1 MTGIPR
7 KKAAEVIAAYFGARA
22 VYDGGSYD
30 AYHVTDGQ
38 GRNWKVVSDASIH
51 PTMRDGRSASAL
63 YKVEVVS
70 PICHYEDIETIQELV
85 RKLRRAGAC
94 VNGSCGIHVHVDAT
108 PHSVKTLRNLVNI
121 MVSKEDLLYK
131 ALAVDVAREDHYC
144 QKTDLRF
151 LEELNRKKPKSIENF
166 ERMWYHGD
174 SRSYDHYDE
183 SRYHALNLHSV
194 FSKGTIEFRL
204 FNGTMHAGKVKTYI
218 QLSLAISHQ
227 ALVQKGASHQS
238 AWKKRRK
245 ACRKQRKRRSRKVK
259 PKRSRTRDLPC
270 RCFNWNEGEQN
281 EKDENLCSI
290 RKQLKPRADAGTL
303 SGCEVSWLCHAQRS
317 KFDFLRA
324 AGSQLRDH
332 RNHGRKGSS
341 NWTLGDQRAR

>member
-1 MTGIPR
+1 MEMTGIPR
-7 KKAAEVIAAYFGARA
+7 RKAAEVIAAYFDTHE
-22 VYDGGSYD
+22 VYDSGTYD

-38 GRNWKVVSDASIH
+38 GRKWKVVSDASIH
-51 PTMRDGRSASAL
+51 PAARDGRSASTL

-85 RKLRRAGAC
+85 RKLRHAGAC
-94 VNGSCGIHVHVDAT
+94 VNRSCGIHIHVDAA

-144 QKTDLRF
+144 QKTDLSF
-151 LEELNRKKPKSIENF
+151 LEELNRKKPKSIESF

-174 SRSYDHYDE
+174 SRSFDHYDE

-227 ALVQKGASHQS
+227 ALVQKSASPSRTKSTNEKYTFRTWLLRLGLIGDEFQTARKFLLENLEGGI
-238 AWKKRRK
+238 AWKDPAQAERQKERL
-245 ACRKQRKRRSRKVK
+245 AASRMEEAAQSMQGVEAEDA
-259 PKRSRTRDLPC
+259 PEQESETQQD
-270 RCFNWNEGEQN
+270 EGFTMQM
-281 EKDENLCSI
+281 
-290 RKQLKPRADAGTL
+290 
-303 SGCEVSWLCHAQRS
+303 
-317 KFDFLRA
+317 F
-324 AGSQLRDH
+324 
-332 RNHGRKGSS
+332 
-341 NWTLGDQRAR
+341 

>member
-1 MTGIPR
+1 MRSQRFGIEMEMTGITR
-7 KKAAEVIAAYFGARA
+7 KKAAEVIAAYFDTHE

-51 PTMRDGRSASAL
+51 PAARDGRSASTL

-85 RKLRRAGAC
+85 RKLRHAGAC
-94 VNGSCGIHVHVDAT
+94 VNRSCGIHIHVDAA

-144 QKTDLRF
+144 QKTDLSF
-151 LEELNRKKPKSIENF
+151 LEELNRKKPKSIEIF
-166 ERMWYHGD
+166 EEMWYHGD

-183 SRYHALNLHSV
+183 TRYHALNLHSV

-227 ALVQKGASHQS
+227 ALVQKGASHSRTKSTNEKYTFRTWLLRLGMIGEEFQTARKFLLENLEGNI
-238 AWKKRRK
+238 AWKDPVQAERQKERLAAKRMEE
-245 ACRKQRKRRSRKVK
+245 AAQGLQETEEAPEQESE
-259 PKRSRTRDLPC
+259 TETQQD
-270 RCFNWNEGEQN
+270 EGFTMQM
-281 EKDENLCSI
+281 L
-290 RKQLKPRADAGTL
+290 
-303 SGCEVSWLCHAQRS
+303 
-317 KFDFLRA
+317 
-324 AGSQLRDH
+324 
-332 RNHGRKGSS
+332 
-341 NWTLGDQRAR
+341 

>member
-1 MTGIPR
+1 MRSQRFGIEMEMTGISR
-7 KKAAEVIAAYFGARA
+7 KKAAEVITAYFDTHE

-38 GRNWKVVSDASIH
+38 GRRWKVVSDASIH
-51 PTMRDGRSASAL
+51 PAARDGRSASTL

-85 RKLRRAGAC
+85 RKLRHAGAC
-94 VNGSCGIHVHVDAT
+94 VNRSCGIHIHVDAA

-151 LEELNRKKPKSIENF
+151 LEELNRKKPKSIEIF
-166 ERMWYHGD
+166 EEMWYHGD

-183 SRYHALNLHSV
+183 TRYHALNLHSV

-227 ALVQKGASHQS
+227 ALVQKGASHSRTKSTNEKYTFRTWLLRLGMIGEEFQTARKFLLENLEGNI
-238 AWKKRRK
+238 AWKDSVQAERQKERLAAKRMEE
-245 ACRKQRKRRSRKVK
+245 AAQGLQETEEAPEQESE
-259 PKRSRTRDLPC
+259 TETQQD
-270 RCFNWNEGEQN
+270 EGFTMQM
-281 EKDENLCSI
+281 
-290 RKQLKPRADAGTL
+290 
-303 SGCEVSWLCHAQRS
+303 
-317 KFDFLRA
+317 F
-324 AGSQLRDH
+324 
-332 RNHGRKGSS
+332 
-341 NWTLGDQRAR
+341 

>member
-1 MTGIPR
+1 MRSQRFGIEMEMTGIPR
-7 KKAAEVIAAYFGARA
+7 RKAAEVIAAYFDTHE
-22 VYDGGSYD
+22 VYDSGTYD

-38 GRNWKVVSDASIH
+38 GRKWKVVSDASIH
-51 PTMRDGRSASAL
+51 PAARDGRSASTL

-85 RKLRRAGAC
+85 RKLRHAGAC
-94 VNGSCGIHVHVDAT
+94 VNRSCGIHIHVDAA

-144 QKTDLRF
+144 QKTDLSF
-151 LEELNRKKPKSIENF
+151 LEELNRKKPKSIESF

-174 SRSYDHYDE
+174 SRSFDHYDE

-227 ALVQKGASHQS
+227 ALVQKSASPSRTKSTNEKYTFRTWLLRLGLIGDEFQTARKFLLENLEGGI
-238 AWKKRRK
+238 AWKDPAQAERQKERL
-245 ACRKQRKRRSRKVK
+245 AASRMEEAAQSMQGVEAEDA
-259 PKRSRTRDLPC
+259 PEQESETQQD
-270 RCFNWNEGEQN
+270 EGFTMQM
-281 EKDENLCSI
+281 
-290 RKQLKPRADAGTL
+290 
-303 SGCEVSWLCHAQRS
+303 
-317 KFDFLRA
+317 F
-324 AGSQLRDH
+324 
-332 RNHGRKGSS
+332 
-341 NWTLGDQRAR
+341 

>member
-1 MTGIPR
+1 MRSQRFGIEMEMTGIPR

-38 GRNWKVVSDASIH
+38 GRSWKVVSDASIH
-51 PTMRDGRSASAL
+51 PTMRDGRSASNL

-94 VNGSCGIHVHVDAT
+94 VNGSCGIHIHVDAA

-144 QKTDLRF
+144 QKTDLSF
-151 LEELNRKKPKSIENF
+151 LEELNRKKPRSIESF

-174 SRSYDHYDE
+174 SRSFDHYDE
-183 SRYHALNLHSV
+183 TRYHALNLHSV
-194 FSKGTIEFRL
+194 FSKGTIDYPL
-204 FNGTMHAGKVKTYI
+204 Y
-218 QLSLAISHQ
+218 
-227 ALVQKGASHQS
+227 
-238 AWKKRRK
+238 
-245 ACRKQRKRRSRKVK
+245 
-259 PKRSRTRDLPC
+259 
-270 RCFNWNEGEQN
+270 
-281 EKDENLCSI
+281 
-290 RKQLKPRADAGTL
+290 
-303 SGCEVSWLCHAQRS
+303 
-317 KFDFLRA
+317 
-324 AGSQLRDH
+324 
-332 RNHGRKGSS
+332 
-341 NWTLGDQRAR
+341 

>member
-1 MTGIPR
+1 M
-7 KKAAEVIAAYFGARA
+7 
-22 VYDGGSYD
+22 
-30 AYHVTDGQ
+30 
-38 GRNWKVVSDASIH
+38 VSDASIH
-51 PTMRDGRSASAL
+51 PAARDGRSASTL

-85 RKLRRAGAC
+85 RKLRHAGAC
-94 VNGSCGIHVHVDAT
+94 VNRSCGIHVHVDAA

-144 QKTDLRF
+144 QKTDLSF

-174 SRSYDHYDE
+174 SRRYAHYDE

-227 ALVQKGASHQS
+227 ALIQKGASHSRTKSTNEKYTFRTWLLRLGMIGEEFQTARKFLLENLEGNI
-238 AWKKRRK
+238 AWKDPAQAERQKERLAARRMEE
-245 ACRKQRKRRSRKVK
+245 AAQSMQDVQAEDA
-259 PKRSRTRDLPC
+259 PEQESETETQQD
-270 RCFNWNEGEQN
+270 EGFTMQM
-281 EKDENLCSI
+281 
-290 RKQLKPRADAGTL
+290 
-303 SGCEVSWLCHAQRS
+303 
-317 KFDFLRA
+317 F
-324 AGSQLRDH
+324 
-332 RNHGRKGSS
+332 
-341 NWTLGDQRAR
+341 

>member
-1 MTGIPR
+1 MRSQRFGIEMEMTGISR
-7 KKAAEVIAAYFGARA
+7 KKAAEVIAAYFDTHE

-38 GRNWKVVSDASIH
+38 GRRWKVVSDASIH
-51 PTMRDGRSASAL
+51 PAARDGRSASTL

-85 RKLRRAGAC
+85 RKLRHAGAC
-94 VNGSCGIHVHVDAT
+94 VNRSCGIHIHVDAA

-151 LEELNRKKPKSIENF
+151 LEELNRKKPKSIEIF
-166 ERMWYHGD
+166 EEMWYHGD

-183 SRYHALNLHSV
+183 TRYHALNLHSV

-227 ALVQKGASHQS
+227 ALVQKGASHSRTKSTNEKYTFRTWLLRLGMIGEEFQTARKFLLENLEGNI
-238 AWKKRRK
+238 AWKDPVQAERQKERLAAKRMEE
-245 ACRKQRKRRSRKVK
+245 AAQGLQETEEAPEQESE
-259 PKRSRTRDLPC
+259 TETQQD
-270 RCFNWNEGEQN
+270 EGFTMQM
-281 EKDENLCSI
+281 
-290 RKQLKPRADAGTL
+290 
-303 SGCEVSWLCHAQRS
+303 
-317 KFDFLRA
+317 F
-324 AGSQLRDH
+324 
-332 RNHGRKGSS
+332 
-341 NWTLGDQRAR
+341 

>member
-1 MTGIPR
+1 MKSQRFGIEMEMTGIPR
-7 KKAAEVIAAYFGARA
+7 KRAAKVIAAYFDTHE
-22 VYDGGSYD
+22 VYDGGIYD

-38 GRNWKVVSDASIH
+38 GRKWKVVSDASIH
-51 PTMRDGRSASAL
+51 PAARDGRSASTL

-70 PICHYEDIETIQELV
+70 PICYYEDIETIQELV
-85 RKLRRAGAC
+85 RKLRHAGAC
-94 VNGSCGIHVHVDAT
+94 VNRSCGIHIHVDAA

-144 QKTDLRF
+144 QKTDLSF

-174 SRSYDHYDE
+174 SRRYAHYDE
-183 SRYHALNLHSV
+183 TRYHALNLHSV

-227 ALVQKGASHQS
+227 ALVQKGASHSRTKSTNEKYTFRTWLLRLGMIGEEFQTARKFLLENLEGNI
-238 AWKKRRK
+238 AWKDPVQAERQKERLAAKRMEE
-245 ACRKQRKRRSRKVK
+245 AAQGLQETEEALEQESE
-259 PKRSRTRDLPC
+259 TETQQE
-270 RCFNWNEGEQN
+270 EGFTMQM
-281 EKDENLCSI
+281 
-290 RKQLKPRADAGTL
+290 
-303 SGCEVSWLCHAQRS
+303 
-317 KFDFLRA
+317 F
-324 AGSQLRDH
+324 
-332 RNHGRKGSS
+332 
-341 NWTLGDQRAR
+341 

>member
-1 MTGIPR
+1 MRSQRFGIEMEMTGITR
-7 KKAAEVIAAYFGARA
+7 KMAAEVIAAYFDTHE

-51 PTMRDGRSASAL
+51 PAARDGRSASTL

-85 RKLRRAGAC
+85 RKLRHAGAC
-94 VNGSCGIHVHVDAT
+94 VNRSCGIHIHVDAA

-144 QKTDLRF
+144 QKTDLSF
-151 LEELNRKKPKSIENF
+151 LEELNRKKPKSIEIF
-166 ERMWYHGD
+166 EEMWYHGD

-183 SRYHALNLHSV
+183 TRYHALNLHSV

-227 ALVQKGASHQS
+227 ALVQKGASHSRTKSTNEKYTFRTWLLRLGMIGEEFQTARKVLLENLEGNI
-238 AWKKRRK
+238 AWKDPVQAERQKERLAAKRMEE
-245 ACRKQRKRRSRKVK
+245 AAQGLQETEEAPEQESE
-259 PKRSRTRDLPC
+259 TETQQD
-270 RCFNWNEGEQN
+270 EGFTMQM
-281 EKDENLCSI
+281 
-290 RKQLKPRADAGTL
+290 
-303 SGCEVSWLCHAQRS
+303 
-317 KFDFLRA
+317 F
-324 AGSQLRDH
+324 
-332 RNHGRKGSS
+332 
-341 NWTLGDQRAR
+341 

>member
-1 MTGIPR
+1 MRSQRFGIEMEMTGITR
-7 KKAAEVIAAYFGARA
+7 KKAAEVIAAYFDTHE

-30 AYHVTDGQ
+30 AYHVTEGQ

-51 PTMRDGRSASAL
+51 PAARDGRSASTL

-85 RKLRRAGAC
+85 RKLRHAGAC
-94 VNGSCGIHVHVDAT
+94 VNRSCGIHIHVDAA

-144 QKTDLRF
+144 QKTDLSF
-151 LEELNRKKPKSIENF
+151 LEELNRKKPKSIEIF
-166 ERMWYHGD
+166 EEMWYHGD

-183 SRYHALNLHSV
+183 TRYHALNLHSV

-227 ALVQKGASHQS
+227 ALVQKGASHSRTKSTNEKYTFRTWLLRLGMIGEEFQTARKFLLENLEGNI
-238 AWKKRRK
+238 AWKDPVQAERQKERLAAKRMEE
-245 ACRKQRKRRSRKVK
+245 AAQGLQETEEA
-259 PKRSRTRDLPC
+259 P
-270 RCFNWNEGEQN
+270 EQ
-281 EKDENLCSI
+281 ESETETQQDEVFTM
-290 RKQLKPRADAGTL
+290 QM
-303 SGCEVSWLCHAQRS
+303 
-317 KFDFLRA
+317 F
-324 AGSQLRDH
+324 
-332 RNHGRKGSS
+332 
-341 NWTLGDQRAR
+341 

>member
-1 MTGIPR
+1 MEMTGITR
-7 KKAAEVIAAYFGARA
+7 KKAAEVIAAYFDTHE
-22 VYDGGSYD
+22 VYDSGTYD

-38 GRNWKVVSDASIH
+38 GRKWKVVSDASIH
-51 PTMRDGRSASAL
+51 PAARDGRSASTL

-85 RKLRRAGAC
+85 RKLRHAGAC
-94 VNGSCGIHVHVDAT
+94 VNRSCGIHIHVDAA

-144 QKTDLRF
+144 QKTDLSF

-174 SRSYDHYDE
+174 SRRFDHYDE
-183 SRYHALNLHSV
+183 TRYHALNLHSV

-227 ALVQKGASHQS
+227 ALVQKGASHSRTKSTNEKYTFRTWLLRLGMIGEEFQTARKFLLENLEGNI
-238 AWKKRRK
+238 AWKDPAQAERQKERLAAKRMEE
-245 ACRKQRKRRSRKVK
+245 AAQGLQETEEAPEQESE
-259 PKRSRTRDLPC
+259 TETQQD
-270 RCFNWNEGEQN
+270 EGFTMQM
-281 EKDENLCSI
+281 
-290 RKQLKPRADAGTL
+290 
-303 SGCEVSWLCHAQRS
+303 
-317 KFDFLRA
+317 F
-324 AGSQLRDH
+324 
-332 RNHGRKGSS
+332 
-341 NWTLGDQRAR
+341 

>member
-1 MTGIPR
+1 M
-7 KKAAEVIAAYFGARA
+7 IAIY
-22 VYDGGSYD
+22 
-30 AYHVTDGQ
+30 YHKSNCLSLTTILTH
-38 GRNWKVVSDASIH
+38 RVSDASIH
-51 PTMRDGRSASAL
+51 PAARDGRSASTL

-85 RKLRRAGAC
+85 RKLRREGAC
-94 VNGSCGIHVHVDAT
+94 VNRSCGIHIHVDAA

-144 QKTDLRF
+144 QKTDLSF

-174 SRSYDHYDE
+174 SRRYAHYDE
-183 SRYHALNLHSV
+183 TRYHALNLHSV

-227 ALVQKGASHQS
+227 ALVQKGVSHSRTKSTNEKYTFRTWLLRLGMIGEEFQTARKFLLENLEGNI
-238 AWKKRRK
+238 AWKDTAQAERQKERLAAKRMEE
-245 ACRKQRKRRSRKVK
+245 AQSMQGIGTEDA
-259 PKRSRTRDLPC
+259 PEPESETQQE
-270 RCFNWNEGEQN
+270 EGFTMQM
-281 EKDENLCSI
+281 
-290 RKQLKPRADAGTL
+290 
-303 SGCEVSWLCHAQRS
+303 
-317 KFDFLRA
+317 F
-324 AGSQLRDH
+324 
-332 RNHGRKGSS
+332 
-341 NWTLGDQRAR
+341 

>member
-1 MTGIPR
+1 MRSQRFGIEMEMTGITR
-7 KKAAEVIAAYFGARA
+7 KKAAEVIAAYFDTHE

-51 PTMRDGRSASAL
+51 PAARDGRSASTL

-85 RKLRRAGAC
+85 RKLRHAGAC
-94 VNGSCGIHVHVDAT
+94 VNRSCGIHIHVDAA

-144 QKTDLRF
+144 QKTDLSF
-151 LEELNRKKPKSIENF
+151 LEELNRKKPKSIEIF
-166 ERMWYHGD
+166 EEMWYHGD

-183 SRYHALNLHSV
+183 TRYHALNLHSV

-227 ALVQKGASHQS
+227 ALVQKGASHSRTKSTNEKYTFRTWLLRLGMIGEEFQTARKFLLENLEGNI
-238 AWKKRRK
+238 AWKDPVQAERQKERLAAKRMEE
-245 ACRKQRKRRSRKVK
+245 AEQGLQETEEAPEQESE
-259 PKRSRTRDLPC
+259 TETQQD
-270 RCFNWNEGEQN
+270 EGFTMQM
-281 EKDENLCSI
+281 
-290 RKQLKPRADAGTL
+290 
-303 SGCEVSWLCHAQRS
+303 
-317 KFDFLRA
+317 F
-324 AGSQLRDH
+324 
-332 RNHGRKGSS
+332 
-341 NWTLGDQRAR
+341 

>member
-1 MTGIPR
+1 
-7 KKAAEVIAAYFGARA
+7 
-22 VYDGGSYD
+22 
-30 AYHVTDGQ
+30 VTDGQ
-38 GRNWKVVSDASIH
+38 GRRWKVVSDASIH
-51 PTMRDGRSASAL
+51 PAARDGRSASTL

-85 RKLRRAGAC
+85 RKLRHAGAC
-94 VNGSCGIHVHVDAT
+94 VNRSCGIHIHVDAA

-144 QKTDLRF
+144 QKTDLSF
-151 LEELNRKKPKSIENF
+151 LEELNRKKPKSIEIF

-183 SRYHALNLHSV
+183 TRYHALNLHSV

-227 ALVQKGASHQS
+227 ALVQKGASHSRTKSTNEKYTFRTWLLRLGMIGEEFQTARKFLLENLEGNI
-238 AWKKRRK
+238 AWKDPVQAERQKERLAAKRMEE
-245 ACRKQRKRRSRKVK
+245 AAQGLQETEEAPEQESE
-259 PKRSRTRDLPC
+259 TETQQD
-270 RCFNWNEGEQN
+270 EGFSLQM
-281 EKDENLCSI
+281 
-290 RKQLKPRADAGTL
+290 
-303 SGCEVSWLCHAQRS
+303 
-317 KFDFLRA
+317 F
-324 AGSQLRDH
+324 
-332 RNHGRKGSS
+332 
-341 NWTLGDQRAR
+341 

>member
-1 MTGIPR
+1 MRSQRFGIEMEMTGISR

-38 GRNWKVVSDASIH
+38 GRNWKVVSDTSIH
-51 PTMRDGRSASAL
+51 PTMRDGRSASTL

-94 VNGSCGIHVHVDAT
+94 VNDSCGIHIHVDAAQ
-108 PHSVKTLRNLVNI
+108 HSVKTLRNLVNI

-144 QKTDLRF
+144 QKTDLSF

-174 SRSYDHYDE
+174 SRRFDHYDE
-183 SRYHALNLHSV
+183 TRYHALNLHSV

-227 ALVQKGASHQS
+227 ALVQKGASHSRTKSTNEKYTFRTWLLRLGMIGEEFQTARKFLLENLEGNI
-238 AWKKRRK
+238 AWKDPVQAERQKERLAAKRMEE
-245 ACRKQRKRRSRKVK
+245 AAQGLQETEEAPEQESE
-259 PKRSRTRDLPC
+259 TETQQE
-270 RCFNWNEGEQN
+270 EGFSLQM
-281 EKDENLCSI
+281 
-290 RKQLKPRADAGTL
+290 
-303 SGCEVSWLCHAQRS
+303 
-317 KFDFLRA
+317 F
-324 AGSQLRDH
+324 
-332 RNHGRKGSS
+332 
-341 NWTLGDQRAR
+341 

>member
-1 MTGIPR
+1 MEMTGITR
-7 KKAAEVIAAYFGARA
+7 KKAAEVIAAYFDTHE

-51 PTMRDGRSASAL
+51 PAARDGRSASTL

-85 RKLRRAGAC
+85 RKLRHAGAC
-94 VNGSCGIHVHVDAT
+94 VNRSCGIHIHVDAA

-144 QKTDLRF
+144 QKTDLSF
-151 LEELNRKKPKSIENF
+151 LEELNRKKPKSIEIF
-166 ERMWYHGD
+166 EEMWYHGD

-183 SRYHALNLHSV
+183 TRYHALNLHSV

-227 ALVQKGASHQS
+227 ALVQKGASHSRTKSTNEKYTFRTWLLRLGMIGEEFQTARKFLLENLEGNI
-238 AWKKRRK
+238 AWKDPVQAERQKERLAAKRMEE
-245 ACRKQRKRRSRKVK
+245 AAQGLQETEEAPEQESE
-259 PKRSRTRDLPC
+259 TETQQD
-270 RCFNWNEGEQN
+270 EGFTMQM
-281 EKDENLCSI
+281 
-290 RKQLKPRADAGTL
+290 
-303 SGCEVSWLCHAQRS
+303 
-317 KFDFLRA
+317 F
-324 AGSQLRDH
+324 
-332 RNHGRKGSS
+332 
-341 NWTLGDQRAR
+341 

>member
-1 MTGIPR
+1 MRSQRFGIEMEMTGITR
-7 KKAAEVIAAYFGARA
+7 KKAAEVIAAYFDTHE

-51 PTMRDGRSASAL
+51 PAARDGRSASTL

-85 RKLRRAGAC
+85 RKLRHAGAC
-94 VNGSCGIHVHVDAT
+94 VNRSCGIHIHVDAA

-144 QKTDLRF
+144 QKTDLSF
-151 LEELNRKKPKSIENF
+151 LEELNRKKPKSIEIF
-166 ERMWYHGD
+166 EEMWYHGD

-183 SRYHALNLHSV
+183 TRYHALNLHSV

-227 ALVQKGASHQS
+227 ALVQKGASHSRTKSTNEKYTFRTWLLRLGMIGEEFQTARKFLLENLEGNI
-238 AWKKRRK
+238 AWKDPVQAERQKERLAAKRMEE
-245 ACRKQRKRRSRKVK
+245 AAQGLQETEEALEQESE
-259 PKRSRTRDLPC
+259 TETQQD
-270 RCFNWNEGEQN
+270 EGFTMQM
-281 EKDENLCSI
+281 
-290 RKQLKPRADAGTL
+290 
-303 SGCEVSWLCHAQRS
+303 
-317 KFDFLRA
+317 F
-324 AGSQLRDH
+324 
-332 RNHGRKGSS
+332 
-341 NWTLGDQRAR
+341 

>member
-1 MTGIPR
+1 MRSQRFGIEMEMTGITR
-7 KKAAEVIAAYFGARA
+7 KKAAEVIAAYFDTHE

-51 PTMRDGRSASAL
+51 PAARDGRSASTL

-85 RKLRRAGAC
+85 RKLRHAGAC
-94 VNGSCGIHVHVDAT
+94 VNRYCGIHIHVDAA

-144 QKTDLRF
+144 QKTDLSF
-151 LEELNRKKPKSIENF
+151 LEELNRKKPKSIEIF
-166 ERMWYHGD
+166 EEMWYHGD

-183 SRYHALNLHSV
+183 TRYHALNLHSV

-227 ALVQKGASHQS
+227 ALVQKGASHSRTKSTNEKYTFRTWLLRLGMIGEEFQTARKFLLENLEGNI
-238 AWKKRRK
+238 AWKDPVQAERQKERLAAKRMEE
-245 ACRKQRKRRSRKVK
+245 AAQGLQETEEAPEQESE
-259 PKRSRTRDLPC
+259 TETQQD
-270 RCFNWNEGEQN
+270 EGFTMQM
-281 EKDENLCSI
+281 
-290 RKQLKPRADAGTL
+290 
-303 SGCEVSWLCHAQRS
+303 
-317 KFDFLRA
+317 F
-324 AGSQLRDH
+324 
-332 RNHGRKGSS
+332 
-341 NWTLGDQRAR
+341 

>member
-1 MTGIPR
+1 MEMTGISR
-7 KKAAEVIAAYFGARA
+7 KKAAEVIAAYFDTHE

-38 GRNWKVVSDASIH
+38 GRRWKVVSDASIH
-51 PTMRDGRSASAL
+51 PAARDGRSASTL

-85 RKLRRAGAC
+85 RKLRHAGAC
-94 VNGSCGIHVHVDAT
+94 VNRSCGIHIHVDAA

-151 LEELNRKKPKSIENF
+151 LEELNRKKPKSIEIF
-166 ERMWYHGD
+166 EEMWYHGD

-183 SRYHALNLHSV
+183 TRYHALNLHSV

-227 ALVQKGASHQS
+227 ALVQKGASHSRTKSTNEKYTFRTWLLRLGMIGEEFQTARKFLLENLEGNI
-238 AWKKRRK
+238 AWKDPVQAERQKERLAAKRMEE
-245 ACRKQRKRRSRKVK
+245 AAQGLQETEEAPEQESE
-259 PKRSRTRDLPC
+259 TETQQD
-270 RCFNWNEGEQN
+270 EGFTMQM
-281 EKDENLCSI
+281 
-290 RKQLKPRADAGTL
+290 
-303 SGCEVSWLCHAQRS
+303 
-317 KFDFLRA
+317 F
-324 AGSQLRDH
+324 
-332 RNHGRKGSS
+332 
-341 NWTLGDQRAR
+341 